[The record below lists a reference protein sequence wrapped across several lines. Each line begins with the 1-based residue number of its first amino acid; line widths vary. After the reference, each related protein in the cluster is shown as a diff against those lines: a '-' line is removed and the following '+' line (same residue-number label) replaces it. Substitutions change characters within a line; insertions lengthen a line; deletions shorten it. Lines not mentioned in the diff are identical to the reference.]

1 MIKNVIQ
8 KKYHEMK
15 KIFLSIT
22 LIFFYL
28 ATIAQADSTNRKQIL
43 TLQQCVETA
52 LTNNLD
58 VLQSQLQ
65 MQSSKIDKDQAKLNL
80 LPSLNASAGQTW
92 SQGRSIDPY
101 SNQPVTQN
109 VSSSNYGINTGVIL
123 FNGLSLQNL
132 IRQYSLSYE
141 ASRMDWQQAK
151 DNLTLS
157 VILGYLQVLS
167 TEDQLTQAQNQAAL
181 SGAQVERLQT
191 MNQQGAIRPSD
202 LSDLQ
207 GQYANDKL
215 TIVNTENSLE
225 TAKITLAQ
233 LMNIPYNPDMQL
245 ERIDLAAFAVRYET
259 TRDQIYQTALQE
271 LALVKSVDLKEQSA
285 AKAVKVARGQLW
297 PTLSF
302 GAGVSTAYSSV
313 AQQNQYVN
321 TTYVPTSDSAIG
333 NGMKLPVYRFQDNFS
348 PFSKIPY
355 KDQLDNNVYT
365 SYGFNLNIPIFNS
378 LLQRNRLKQAKLN
391 LKNTQYVSKTT
402 RTQLGTQID
411 RGYAN
416 MVSAAGRY
424 RVLLEQVTAYTE
436 SFQAAEIRFNNGV
449 GTSVDYL
456 IAKNNLD
463 RANIDL
469 ITTKYDYVLRTKI
482 LDFYQGKQLW

>member
-1 MIKNVIQ
+1 
-8 KKYHEMK
+8 MK
-15 KIFLSIT
+15 KIFLSIGV
-22 LIFFYL
+22 IFFYL
-28 ATIAQADSTNRKQIL
+28 ATIAQADTTVHGQNKL

-52 LTNNLD
+52 LANNLD
-58 VLQSQLQ
+58 VFQSQLQ
-65 MQSSKIDKDQAKLNL
+65 MESAKIDKNQAKLNL
-80 LPSLNASAGQTW
+80 LPNLNASAGQTF
-92 SQGRSIDPY
+92 SQGRSIDPC
-101 SNQPVTQN
+101 SNTPVTQN
-109 VSSSNYGINTGVIL
+109 VSSSDYGINTGVVL

-132 IRQYSLSYE
+132 IRQYSLTYE
-141 ASRMDWQQAK
+141 ASKMDWQQAK

-167 TEDQLTQAQNQAAL
+167 TEDQLTQSRNQATL
-181 SGAQVERLQT
+181 SGSQVERLQL

-215 TIVNTENSLE
+215 TIVNTQNAVE
-225 TAKITLAQ
+225 TAKINLCQ
-233 LMNIPYNPDMQL
+233 LMNIPYNSDLEL
-245 ERIDLAAFAVRYET
+245 ERIDLAAFAVKYES

-313 AQQNQYVN
+313 AQENKFVN
-321 TTYVPTSDSAIG
+321 TTYEPTSDSAIG

-355 KDQLDNNVYT
+355 RDQINNNVYT
-365 SYGFNLNIPIFNS
+365 SYGFNLRVPIFNS
-378 LLQRNRLKQAKLN
+378 LQQRNRVKLAKIN
-391 LKNTQYVSKTT
+391 LRNTQFVSKTT
-402 RTQLGTQID
+402 RTQLGTSID
-411 RGYAN
+411 RAYTN
-416 MVSAAGRY
+416 LVSAADRY
-424 RVLLEQVTAYTE
+424 KVLLEQVTAYDE
-436 SFQAAEIRFNNGV
+436 SFRAAEIRFNNGV

-482 LDFYQGKQLW
+482 LDFYQNKQLW

>member
-1 MIKNVIQ
+1 
-8 KKYHEMK
+8 MK
-15 KIFLSIT
+15 KIFLSIGV
-22 LIFFYL
+22 IFFYL
-28 ATIAQADSTNRKQIL
+28 ATIAQADTTVHGQNKL

-52 LTNNLD
+52 LANNLD
-58 VLQSQLQ
+58 VFQSQLQ
-65 MQSSKIDKDQAKLNL
+65 MESAKIDKNQAKLNL
-80 LPSLNASAGQTW
+80 LPNLNASAGQTF

-101 SNQPVTQN
+101 SNTPVTQN
-109 VSSSNYGINTGVIL
+109 VSSSDYGINTGVVL

-132 IRQYSLSYE
+132 IRQYSLTYE
-141 ASRMDWQQAK
+141 ASKMDWQQAK

-167 TEDQLTQAQNQAAL
+167 TEDQLTQSRNQATL
-181 SGAQVERLQT
+181 SGSQVERLQL
-191 MNQQGAIRPSD
+191 MNQQGAIRPSE

-207 GQYANDKL
+207 GQYANDTL
-215 TIVNTENSLE
+215 TIVNTQNAVE
-225 TAKITLAQ
+225 TAKINLCQ
-233 LMNIPYNPDMQL
+233 LMNIPYNSDLEL
-245 ERIDLAAFAVRYET
+245 ERIDLAAFAVKYES

-313 AQQNQYVN
+313 AQENKFVN
-321 TTYVPTSDSAIG
+321 TTYEPTSDSAIG

-355 KDQLDNNVYT
+355 RDQINNNVYT
-365 SYGFNLNIPIFNS
+365 SYGFNLRVPIFNS
-378 LLQRNRLKQAKLN
+378 LQQRNRVKLAKIN
-391 LKNTQYVSKTT
+391 LRNTQFVSKTT
-402 RTQLGTQID
+402 RTQLGTSID
-411 RGYAN
+411 RAYTN
-416 MVSAAGRY
+416 LVSAADRY
-424 RVLLEQVTAYTE
+424 KVLLEQVTAYDE
-436 SFQAAEIRFNNGV
+436 SFRAAEIRFNNGV

-482 LDFYQGKQLW
+482 LDFYQNKQLW

>member
-1 MIKNVIQ
+1 
-8 KKYHEMK
+8 MK
-15 KIFLSIT
+15 KIFLSIGV
-22 LIFFYL
+22 IFFYL
-28 ATIAQADSTNRKQIL
+28 ATIAQADTTVHGQNKL

-52 LTNNLD
+52 LANNLD
-58 VLQSQLQ
+58 VFQSQLQ
-65 MQSSKIDKDQAKLNL
+65 MESAKIDKNQAKLNL
-80 LPSLNASAGQTW
+80 LPNLNASAGQTF

-101 SNQPVTQN
+101 SNTPVTQN
-109 VSSSNYGINTGVIL
+109 VSSSDYGINTGVVL

-132 IRQYSLSYE
+132 IRQYSLTYE
-141 ASRMDWQQAK
+141 ASKMDWQQAK

-167 TEDQLTQAQNQAAL
+167 TEDQLTQSRNQATL
-181 SGAQVERLQT
+181 SGSQVERLQL

-215 TIVNTENSLE
+215 TIVNTQNAVE
-225 TAKITLAQ
+225 TAKINLCQ
-233 LMNIPYNPDMQL
+233 LMNIPYNSDLEL
-245 ERIDLAAFAVRYET
+245 ERIDLAAFAVKYES

-313 AQQNQYVN
+313 AQENKFVN
-321 TTYVPTSDSAIG
+321 TTYEPTSDSAIG

-391 LKNTQYVSKTT
+391 LKNSQYVAKTT

>member
-1 MIKNVIQ
+1 MYFNKIT
-8 KKYHEMK
+8 EMK
-15 KIFLSIT
+15 KISLSIV
-22 LIFFYL
+22 LVFFYF
-28 ATIAQADSTNRKQIL
+28 AVIAQGDTTKQNTF
-43 TLQQCVETA
+43 TLQRCVETA

-80 LPSLNASAGQTW
+80 LPNLNGSAGQTW

-109 VSSSNYGINTGVIL
+109 VSSSNYGLNSGVVL

-132 IRQYSLSYE
+132 IRQYSLTYE
-141 ASRMDWQQAK
+141 ASKMDWQQAK

-167 TEDQLTQAQNQAAL
+167 TEDQLTQSRNQAVL
-181 SGAQVERLQT
+181 SGAQVERLQQ
-191 MNQQGAIRPSD
+191 MNQQGAIKPSD

-207 GQYANDKL
+207 GQYANDRL
-215 TIVNTENSLE
+215 AIVNLQNSVE
-225 TAKITLAQ
+225 TAKINLCQ
-233 LMNIPYNPDMQL
+233 LMNIPYSEGMEL
-245 ERIDLAAFAVRYET
+245 ERIDLAAFTVRYES
-259 TRDQIYQTALQE
+259 TRDQIYKTALEQ
-271 LALVKSVDLKEQSA
+271 LALIKSVDLKEQSA

-302 GAGVSTAYSSV
+302 GGGISTAYSSV
-313 AQQNQYVN
+313 AQQNQFVSS
-321 TTYVPTSDSAIG
+321 TYEPTSDSAIG

-355 KDQLDNNVYT
+355 KDQINNNVYT
-365 SYGFNLNIPIFNS
+365 SYGFNLSIPIFNN
-378 LLQRNRLKQAKLN
+378 LLQRNRLKQAKIN
-391 LKNTQYVSKTT
+391 LKNTQLVSKTT
-402 RTQLGTQID
+402 RTQLGTSID
-411 RGYAN
+411 RAYAN
-416 MVSAAGRY
+416 MYAAADRY
-424 RVLLEQVTAYTE
+424 KVLLEQVTAYTE
-436 SFQAAEIRFNNGV
+436 SFRAAEIRFNNGV

-463 RANIDL
+463 RANIDV
-469 ITTKYDYVLRTKI
+469 ITTKYDYILRTKI
-482 LDFYQGKQLW
+482 LDFYQGKLQW

>member
-1 MIKNVIQ
+1 
-8 KKYHEMK
+8 MK
-15 KIFLSIT
+15 KIFLSIGLVFLYFT
-22 LIFFYL
+22 
-28 ATIAQADSTNRKQIL
+28 TIAQADTAARKQTL

-52 LTNNLD
+52 LANNLD
-58 VLQSQLQ
+58 VLQSELQ
-65 MQSSKIDKDQAKLNL
+65 MESSKIDKDQAKLNL
-80 LPSLNASAGQTW
+80 LPNINASAGQTW

-109 VSSSNYGINTGVIL
+109 VSSSNYGANSGVVL
-123 FNGLSLQNL
+123 FNGLSLQNA
-132 IRQYSLSYE
+132 IKQYSLTYE
-141 ASRMDWQQAK
+141 ASKMDWQQAK

-167 TEDQLTQAQNQAAL
+167 TEDQLTQSQNQATL

-207 GQYANDKL
+207 GQYANDRL
-215 TIVNTENSLE
+215 IIVNTQNALE
-225 TAKITLAQ
+225 TAKINLCQ
-233 LMNIPYNPDMQL
+233 LMNIPYNPNMEL
-245 ERIDLAAFAVRYET
+245 ERIDLAAFAVKYES
-259 TRDQIYQTALQE
+259 TREQIYQTALKE

-285 AKAVKVARGQLW
+285 AKAVKVARGRLW

-302 GAGVSTAYSSV
+302 GAGISTAYSSV
-313 AQQNQYVN
+313 AQQNQFVS
-321 TTYVPTSDSAIG
+321 TTYEPTSDSAIG

-355 KDQLDNNVYT
+355 KDQINNNVYT
-365 SYGFNLNIPIFNS
+365 SYGFNLNIPIFNN
-378 LLQRNRLKQAKLN
+378 LFQRNRVKQAKITLR
-391 LKNTQYVSKTT
+391 NTQYVAKTT
-402 RTQLGTQID
+402 RTQLGTSID
-411 RGYAN
+411 RAYAN
-416 MVSAAGRY
+416 LVSAADRY
-424 RVLLEQVTAYTE
+424 KVLLEQVTAYTE
-436 SFQAAEIRFNNGV
+436 SFSAAEIRFNNGV

-463 RANIDL
+463 RSNIDL

-482 LDFYQGKQLW
+482 LDFYQAKQLW

>member
-1 MIKNVIQ
+1 
-8 KKYHEMK
+8 MK
-15 KIFLSIT
+15 KIFLSIGV
-22 LIFFYL
+22 IFFYL
-28 ATIAQADSTNRKQIL
+28 ATIAQADTTVHGQNKL

-52 LTNNLD
+52 LANNLD
-58 VLQSQLQ
+58 VFQSQLQ
-65 MQSSKIDKDQAKLNL
+65 MESAKIDKNQAKLNL
-80 LPSLNASAGQTW
+80 LPNLNASAGQTF

-101 SNQPVTQN
+101 SNTPVTQN
-109 VSSSNYGINTGVIL
+109 VSSSDYGINTGVVL

-132 IRQYSLSYE
+132 IRQYSLTYE
-141 ASRMDWQQAK
+141 ASKMDWQQAK

-157 VILGYLQVLS
+157 IILGYLQVLS
-167 TEDQLTQAQNQAAL
+167 TEDQLTQSRNQAIL
-181 SGAQVERLQT
+181 SGSQVERLQL

-207 GQYANDKL
+207 GQYANDRL
-215 TIVNTENSLE
+215 SIVNMENAVE
-225 TAKITLAQ
+225 TAKINLCQ
-233 LMNIPYNPDMQL
+233 LMNIPYNSDLEL
-245 ERIDLAAFAVRYET
+245 ERIDLAAFAVKYES

-313 AQQNQYVN
+313 AQENKFVN
-321 TTYVPTSDSAIG
+321 TTYEPTSDSAIG

-355 KDQLDNNVYT
+355 RDQINNNVYT
-365 SYGFNLNIPIFNS
+365 SYGFNLRVPIFNS
-378 LLQRNRLKQAKLN
+378 LQQRNRVKLAKIN
-391 LKNTQYVSKTT
+391 LRNTQFVSKTT
-402 RTQLGTQID
+402 RTQLGTSID
-411 RGYAN
+411 RAYTN
-416 MVSAAGRY
+416 LVSAADRY
-424 RVLLEQVTAYTE
+424 KVLLEQVTAYDE
-436 SFQAAEIRFNNGV
+436 SFRAAEIRFNNGV

-482 LDFYQGKQLW
+482 LDFYQAKQLW

>member
-1 MIKNVIQ
+1 
-8 KKYHEMK
+8 MK
-15 KIFLSIT
+15 KIFLSIGV
-22 LIFFYL
+22 IFFYL
-28 ATIAQADSTNRKQIL
+28 ATIAQADTTVHGQNKL

-52 LTNNLD
+52 LANNLD
-58 VLQSQLQ
+58 VFQSQLQ
-65 MQSSKIDKDQAKLNL
+65 MESAKIDKNQAKLNL
-80 LPSLNASAGQTW
+80 LPNLNASAGQTF

-101 SNQPVTQN
+101 SNTPVTQN
-109 VSSSNYGINTGVIL
+109 VSSSDYGINTGVVL

-132 IRQYSLSYE
+132 IRQYSLTYE
-141 ASRMDWQQAK
+141 ASKMDWQQAK

-167 TEDQLTQAQNQAAL
+167 TEDQLTQSRNQATL
-181 SGAQVERLQT
+181 SGSQVERLQL

-215 TIVNTENSLE
+215 TIVNTQNAVE
-225 TAKITLAQ
+225 TAKINLCQ
-233 LMNIPYNPDMQL
+233 LMNIPYNSDLEL
-245 ERIDLAAFAVRYET
+245 ERIDLAAFAVKYES

-313 AQQNQYVN
+313 AQENKFVN
-321 TTYVPTSDSAIG
+321 TTYEPTSDSAIG

-355 KDQLDNNVYT
+355 RDQINNNVYT
-365 SYGFNLNIPIFNS
+365 SYGFNLRVPIFNS
-378 LLQRNRLKQAKLN
+378 LQQRNRVKLAKIN
-391 LKNTQYVSKTT
+391 LRNTQFVSKTT
-402 RTQLGTQID
+402 RTQLGTSID
-411 RGYAN
+411 RAYTN
-416 MVSAAGRY
+416 LVSAADRY
-424 RVLLEQVTAYTE
+424 KVLLEQVTAYDE
-436 SFQAAEIRFNNGV
+436 SFRAAEIRFNNGV

-482 LDFYQGKQLW
+482 LDFYQNKQLW

>member
-1 MIKNVIQ
+1 
-8 KKYHEMK
+8 
-15 KIFLSIT
+15 
-22 LIFFYL
+22 
-28 ATIAQADSTNRKQIL
+28 
-43 TLQQCVETA
+43 
-52 LTNNLD
+52 
-58 VLQSQLQ
+58 
-65 MQSSKIDKDQAKLNL
+65 NL

-132 IRQYSLSYE
+132 IRQYSLTYE
-141 ASRMDWQQAK
+141 ASKMDWQQAK

-167 TEDQLTQAQNQAAL
+167 TEDQLTQSRNQATL
-181 SGAQVERLQT
+181 SGSQVERLQL

-207 GQYANDKL
+207 GQYANDRL
-215 TIVNTENSLE
+215 IIVNTQNSLE
-225 TAKITLAQ
+225 TAKINLCQ
-233 LMNIPYNPDMQL
+233 LMNIPYNPDMKL
-245 ERIDLAAFAVRYET
+245 ERIDLAAFAVKYES

-302 GAGVSTAYSSV
+302 GAGISTAYSSV
-313 AQQNQYVN
+313 AQENKFVN
-321 TTYVPTSDSAIG
+321 TTYEPTSDSAIG

-355 KDQLDNNVYT
+355 RDQINNNVYT
-365 SYGFNLNIPIFNS
+365 SYGFNLRVPIFNS
-378 LLQRNRLKQAKLN
+378 LQQRNRVKLAKIN
-391 LKNTQYVSKTT
+391 LRNTQFVSKTT
-402 RTQLGTQID
+402 RTQLGTSID
-411 RGYAN
+411 RAYTN
-416 MVSAAGRY
+416 LVSAADRY
-424 RVLLEQVTAYTE
+424 KVLLEQVTAYDE
-436 SFQAAEIRFNNGV
+436 SFRAAEIRFNNGV

-482 LDFYQGKQLW
+482 LDFYQNKQLW

>member
-1 MIKNVIQ
+1 
-8 KKYHEMK
+8 MK
-15 KIFLSIT
+15 KLFVST
-22 LIFFYL
+22 GLIFFYII
-28 ATIAQADSTNRKQIL
+28 TIAQADSTVRGKNVL
-43 TLQQCVETA
+43 SLQQCVETA
-52 LTNNLD
+52 LANNLD

-65 MQSSKIDKDQAKLNL
+65 VESSKIDKNQAKLNL
-80 LPSLNASAGQTW
+80 LPSLNGSAGQTW

-101 SNQPVTQN
+101 SNTPVTQN
-109 VSSSNYGINTGVIL
+109 VSSSNYGLNSGVIL
-123 FNGLSLQNL
+123 FNGLSLQNA
-132 IRQYSLSYE
+132 IKQYSLTYE
-141 ASRMDWQQAK
+141 ASKMDWQQAK

-167 TEDQLTQAQNQAAL
+167 TEDQLTQSQNQATL

-215 TIVNTENSLE
+215 TIVNTQNALE
-225 TAKITLAQ
+225 TAKINLCQ
-233 LMNIPYNPDMQL
+233 LMNIPYDRDMEL
-245 ERIDLAAFAVRYET
+245 ERIDLAAFAVRYES

-302 GAGVSTAYSSV
+302 GGGISTAYSSV
-313 AQQNQYVN
+313 AQQNQYVS
-321 TTYVPTSDSAIG
+321 TTYEPTSDSAIG

-355 KDQLDNNVYT
+355 KDQIDNNVYT
-365 SYGFNLNIPIFNS
+365 SYGFTLNVPIFNS
-378 LLQRNRLKQAKLN
+378 LQQRNRLKQAKISF
-391 LKNTQYVSKTT
+391 KNTQYVSKTT
-402 RTQLGTQID
+402 RTQLGTSID
-411 RGYAN
+411 RAYAN
-416 MVSAAGRY
+416 MVSAADRY
-424 RVLLEQVTAYTE
+424 KVLLEQVTAYNE
-436 SFQAAEIRFNNGV
+436 SFQAAEVRFNNGV

-463 RANIDL
+463 RSNIDL

-482 LDFYQGKQLW
+482 LDFYQAKQLW